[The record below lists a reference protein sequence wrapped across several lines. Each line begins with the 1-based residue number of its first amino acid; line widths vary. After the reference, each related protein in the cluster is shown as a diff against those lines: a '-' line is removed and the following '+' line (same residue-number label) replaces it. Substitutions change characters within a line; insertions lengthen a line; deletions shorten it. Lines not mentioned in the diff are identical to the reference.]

1 VLRPDSSP
9 KPAYRVYPMHT
20 LILARHGESEYSARG
35 LLNGDASVEVGLTE
49 SGEEQARAL
58 GRALQAAALDLC
70 VTTGLGRTRRT
81 AELAL
86 AGRDVPFETWPELN
100 DPRAGSFEGRH
111 LDDYRGWAWSAG
123 SAEPVPGGGE
133 SRLDVVARCAR
144 AYRALLERSERTILA
159 VLHALPIAYLLGA
172 LDGAAPAARMDRP
185 VEYAR
190 AYPVDA
196 EALRDAV
203 EVLEAWCAA
212 PGW

>member
-1 VLRPDSSP
+1 
-9 KPAYRVYPMHT
+9 MQT
-20 LILARHGESEYSARG
+20 LILARHGESEYSVRG

-58 GRALQAAALDLC
+58 GRALQAAALGLC
-70 VTTGLGRTRRT
+70 VTTELGRTRRT
-81 AELAL
+81 AEVAL
-86 AGRDVPFETWPELN
+86 AGREVPFETWPELN
-100 DPRAGSFEGRH
+100 DPRAGSFEGRR

-133 SRLDVVARCAR
+133 SRLEVVSRYAR
-144 AYRALLERSERTILA
+144 AYRRLVERPERTILV

-190 AYPVDA
+190 AYHVDA
-196 EALRDAV
+196 EELRGAV
-203 EVLEAWCAA
+203 AVLEAWYVA